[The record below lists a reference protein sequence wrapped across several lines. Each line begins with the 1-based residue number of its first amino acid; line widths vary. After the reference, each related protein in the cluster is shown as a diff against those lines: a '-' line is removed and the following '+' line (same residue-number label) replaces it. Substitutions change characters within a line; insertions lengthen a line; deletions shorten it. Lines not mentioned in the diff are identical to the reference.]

1 MSIGRW
7 FLRLRVL
14 LFRVLMG
21 FGMKIH
27 HKGEPKSPQ
36 PDFKVVIPSRLA
48 TKTGRIELV
57 FYVPVG
63 YFQVPIGHMYPVVV
77 NFHGGGFALGTATDD
92 AKWASMVVKNVDAVF
107 VSVEYRLAPEFPF
120 STAGEDGCDAVIFL
134 AAHAEELRLDSG
146 RIGICGFSAGG
157 NLALTIP
164 LMLHD
169 LKNNAGKR
177 QLKCSNDSERQS
189 DPTANTSKLIL
200 SPAKSVYK
208 SNDFEKT
215 DLEISQTFPVFNIK
229 CLVSYYP
236 PLDFRQPRAAKRLT
250 NRKPEKNLP
259 AFLTNLFDASYLY
272 PRDKVDDNDPYLSPV
287 AAPND
292 FLNAAY
298 PDDIILYTCE
308 YDMLSAEGVAFGNR
322 LTSEIGKN
330 VTGGVIKDVAH
341 AFDKMPKP
349 SPENVKATE
358 DCYVKACEEMARV
371 FAVKTA
377 LNERKYES
385 DEQVN
390 GVTDDDDLNSVSVS
404 SLKQ

>member
-27 HKGEPKSPQ
+27 HKGEPKAPQ
-36 PDFKVVIPSRLA
+36 PVFRVVIPSRLA
-48 TKTGRIELV
+48 TRTGRIELV

-63 YFQVPIGHMYPVVV
+63 YFQVPIDHRYPVVV

-120 STAGEDGCDAVIFL
+120 STAGEDGCDAIIFL
-134 AAHAEELRLDSG
+134 AAHAEELRLDSN

-157 NLALTIP
+157 NLAMTIP
-164 LMLHD
+164 LMLHN
-169 LKNNAGKR
+169 LKNNTGKR
-177 QLKCSNDSERQS
+177 HLKCSVQQS
-189 DPTANTSKLIL
+189 DSTTNTSKLVL

-208 SNDFEKT
+208 SDDFKMT
-215 DLEISQTFPVFNIK
+215 DLEISQTFPVFTIK
-229 CLVSYYP
+229 CLVSFYP
-236 PLDFRQPRAAKRLT
+236 PLDFRQPRAEKRLT

-287 AAPND
+287 AAPNEL
-292 FLNAAY
+292 LNAAY

-308 YDMLSAEGVAFGNR
+308 YDMLNAEGVAFGNR

-349 SPENVKATE
+349 SQENLKATE
-358 DCYVKACEEMARV
+358 NCYKKACEELTKV

-377 LNERKYES
+377 LNEQKRES
-385 DEQVN
+385 DEQMN
-390 GVTDDDDLNSVSVS
+390 GVTDDNDLNSVSVS